1 MLTLLVLVFFAVFA
15 VSALLLTAS
24 RTGAS
29 KQTEQTMTVLHAAL
43 ATGNRVAVDQ
53 IVDIRKEEL
62 LSAVPWLNRWLLRLE
77 IAPRVR
83 TLLYQADLNWT
94 AGGLILMSLSCFL
107 IPAYLLY
114 LRTGVV
120 IFSLLIG
127 ILFGAGPFFFVLH

>member
-1 MLTLLVLVFFAVFA
+1 MLTLLVLVFFGVFT

-24 RTGAS
+24 RSGAS

-62 LSAVPWLNRWLLRLE
+62 LSAVPVLNRWLLRLE
-77 IAPRVR
+77 IAPRLR
-83 TLLYQADLNWT
+83 TLLYQGDPNWT
-94 AGGLILMSLSCFL
+94 PGGWRPMSVACLL
-107 IPAYLLY
+107 IPSYLLY

-127 ILFGAGPFFFVLH
+127 VLL